1 MQINQANLSALF
13 RGYRVQ
19 FMEAYQGA
27 VPFWDQIAMRTPSS
41 SAQELYHWLGA
52 VPGMKQLLGEVVI
65 SNLSA
70 NKYAITNNEWEDTI
84 AVKQA
89 DIERDT
95 YGIYNPLMQ
104 AMGIASK
111 EHPDELV
118 SNLLINGF
126 TTADYTGKNFFD
138 SAKVQDGD
146 PNGTTL
152 TNKATAKLG
161 PTSFAAAR
169 QAIKSVKNSKG
180 RPMGLGRKLLLIVPP
195 ALEVQGRQILQAD
208 FIQQTAANSDAKAVA
223 AVSNVNK
230 GTAELVVWPRLAG
243 NDNAWFLLEV
253 GMPVKP
259 LIVQVEKET
268 GLQSLTNPDSDHV
281 FKKHEFLYKAYGRYN
296 AGYGLPQLAYGSTGA
311 HRLARS
317 VIRHG
322 HTLYHDERL
331 DRADPRQVPHRG
343 ARR

>member
-1 MQINQANLSALF
+1 MQINQANLAALF

-27 VPFWDQIAMRTPSS
+27 TPFWDQIAMRTPSS

-65 SNLSA
+65 SNLAA

-111 EHPDELV
+111 EHPDELT

-126 TTADYTGKNFFD
+126 TTTDYTGKNFFD
-138 SAKVQDGD
+138 TNKVQDGD
-146 PNGTTL
+146 AKGTLLSNKGTL
-152 TNKATAKLG
+152 KLG

-208 FIQQTAANSDAKAVA
+208 FIQQTAKNVAGSENIGAA
-223 AVSNVNK
+223 AVTNVNK

-243 NDNAWFLLEV
+243 SDNAWFLLEV

-281 FKKHEFLYKAYGRYN
+281 FKRHEFLYQAYGRYN
-296 AGYGLPQLAYGSTGA
+296 AGYGLPQLAWGSDGSTG
-311 HRLARS
+311 
-317 VIRHG
+317 
-322 HTLYHDERL
+322 TL
-331 DRADPRQVPHRG
+331 G
-343 ARR
+343 A